1 MAKQTGKGEILCDKP
16 EGRNQVSYSMSPA
29 SITMPSIQQALDIS
43 LLIEGINK
51 PINESEERKYI
62 QKRKRGFSEEDS

>member
-1 MAKQTGKGEILCDKP
+1 MTNLKVETRYLTL
-16 EGRNQVSYSMSPA
+16 MSPA